1 MSLDFLQRV
10 GVAPEAHVE
19 LTPEQVEFEQVEQ
32 QQDALALAALKSETE
47 QSHQAIEN
55 VLAALDVATG
65 LQAHGV
71 DNKLV
76 AAVFGEHLAAAGVP
90 EEVAEEKSVG
100 LESAGEELGNEALQT
115 AKDIVM
121 DIVNW
126 LLSRWED
133 LKGLI
138 KRTFARNFGS
148 IKRNLA
154 AFRKVKT
161 RIDAFQDEGRTVED
175 KSKLEIKRGAAY
187 LVLGATG
194 DENPKVAETWAKIS
208 GHIEAFDTQVSA
220 FSDSIGSAEI
230 NFADSLSELGVT
242 VKEIADGPFG
252 GISSDFDTGSSAAIS
267 KGAPILGRQ
276 VLIVQARHA
285 KSVMTAADSSA
296 LSSLDEPKLREV
308 KKFVNGVSAGI
319 KPSNI
324 KLKSLDEVKIAVP
337 TLDELAD
344 IVDAHIEL
352 HTNALALETNKKI
365 TKLTK
370 EFDKA
375 LASAKKWTKD
385 TEDDSP
391 EAKRKA
397 ITAAGLM
404 SAIITKE
411 QEGTLG
417 VIADLIATTSAMGKA
432 HGAVIGT
439 ALGRFKKA

>member
-32 QQDALALAALKSETE
+32 QQDALSLAALKSETE

-65 LQAHGV
+65 LKAHGV
-71 DNKLV
+71 DTKLV

-90 EEVAEEKSVG
+90 EDVAEEKSVG
-100 LESAGEELGNEALQT
+100 LESAGEEIGNEALQT

-121 DIVNW
+121 DIINW
-126 LLSRWED
+126 LMGRWED

-175 KSKLEIKRGAAY
+175 KSKLEIKRGASY
-187 LVLGATG
+187 LVLGKAG
-194 DENPKVAETWAKIS
+194 DENPKAAEAWGSIA
-208 GHIEAFDTQVSA
+208 GHIEVLDGVVNKS
-220 FSDSIGSAEI
+220 SDKIGDKEI
-230 NFADSLSELGVT
+230 AYADSLSELNTT
-242 VKEIADGPFG
+242 VGDLTDIECCEGMV
-252 GISSDFDTGSSAAIS
+252 DFNTGSNAGIS
-267 KGAPILGRQ
+267 KGIALLGRQ
-276 VLIVQARHA
+276 VLLAQARHA
-285 KSVMTAADSSA
+285 ASVMSAANGDK
-296 LSSLDEPKLREV
+296 LSSLDEPKLREA
-308 KKFVNGVSAGI
+308 KKFVNGLSCGV

-324 KLKSLDEVKIAVP
+324 KLKSLEEVKVSVP
-337 TLDELAD
+337 TLDELSD

-385 TEDDSP
+385 TENDSP

-411 QEGTLG
+411 QDASLG
-417 VIADLIATTSAMGKA
+417 VVGDLIATTSAMGKA

-439 ALGRFKKA
+439 ALGRYKKA